1 MTIPP
6 IAPSPAETS
15 SVAAR
20 GRSSYERPVTPR
32 SGRSR
37 AGSPANGRAASVYSD
52 AGSFRTSA
60 SDEEGSDDSDELDL
74 DPEDIPV
81 TGFAVAS
88 NKRNQDFH
96 ELFPSVPEGDYLIEG
111 VCVCVRGRSLCES
124 PASPLRDAHL
134 SISPSLTRLV

>member
-1 MTIPP
+1 MAHPAMSIPP
-6 IAPSPAETS
+6 IVPSPAETS

-20 GRSSYERPVTPR
+20 GRSSYDRPVTPR

-52 AGSFRTSA
+52 AGSFNT
-60 SDEEGSDDSDELDL
+60 EGSDSEGTDESDELDL

-111 VCVCVRGRSLCES
+111 ECPTAPVPIRINS
-124 PASPLRDAHL
+124 PVPNAHL
-134 SISPSLTRLV
+134 YL